1 MLSNMTFLMIVKS
14 VDAVTAESAARKVEI
29 KLNYRYEVIVETV
42 FVFQSGESGSGG
54 ECRQWSN

>member
-1 MLSNMTFLMIVKS
+1 MIVKS
-14 VDAVTAESAARKVEI
+14 VDAVKAESAAKKVEI

>member
-1 MLSNMTFLMIVKS
+1 MIVKS
-14 VDAVTAESAARKVEI
+14 VDAVKAESAAKKVEI

-42 FVFQSGESGSGG
+42 FVFVFQSGESGSGG